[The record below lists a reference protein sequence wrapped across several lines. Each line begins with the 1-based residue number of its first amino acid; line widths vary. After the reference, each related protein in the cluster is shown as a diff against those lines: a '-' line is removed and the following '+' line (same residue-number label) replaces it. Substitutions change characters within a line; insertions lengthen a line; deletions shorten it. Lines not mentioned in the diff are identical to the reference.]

1 MKFFDPPGEPSL
13 TLSQCW
19 SLPRAL
25 VSLASDSVR
34 RPGEPELL
42 PSFTATRRSE
52 PDPAP
57 GSVIDSV
64 EDAWNP

>member
-1 MKFFDPPGEPSL
+1 MKFFDPGEPTL

-19 SLPRAL
+19 SFPRDA
-25 VSLASDSVR
+25 VSIGADRVR
-34 RPGEPELL
+34 RPGEPEHRLSL
-42 PSFTATRRSE
+42 TATRQSE

-57 GSVIDSV
+57 GGGVNSA

>member
-1 MKFFDPPGEPSL
+1 MKFFDPGEPTL

-19 SLPRAL
+19 SLPRAS

-34 RPGEPELL
+34 RPGEPEFR
-42 PSFTATRRSE
+42 PSFTATRQSE

-57 GSVIDSV
+57 GGVVASA
-64 EDAWNP
+64 EEAGNP